1 MYIYP
6 VPGPGLG
13 AEIAGEMTQG
23 WPFRETWEEELKKMG
38 KVGLVSLLL
47 LGEKS
52 TPCLRRANESRRGSI
67 YNLVSLN

>member
-23 WPFRETWEEELKKMG
+23 WPFRETWEEGAQEDG
-38 KVGLVSLLL
+38 ESG
-47 LGEKS
+47 LGELA
-52 TPCLRRANESRRGSI
+52 P
-67 YNLVSLN
+67 Y